1 MHCTKT
7 FLFSKCN
14 ILALFLTIYLFSNVA
29 EALVS
34 KGLATVV
41 RYRADDDQ
49 RSAHYDELLCAETKA
64 VKAGKGMHS
73 KKENPVHRVV
83 DLSGVKN
90 FFFF

>member
-1 MHCTKT
+1 M
-7 FLFSKCN
+7 
-14 ILALFLTIYLFSNVA
+14 IYLFRNVA

-34 KGLATVV
+34 KGLATAV

-49 RSAHYDELLCAETKA
+49 RSPHYDELLSAETKA

-90 FFFF
+90 

>member
-1 MHCTKT
+1 MLLLACY
-7 FLFSKCN
+7 FFPFSIIICY
-14 ILALFLTIYLFSNVA
+14 ISRNVA

-49 RSAHYDELLCAETKA
+49 RSAHYDELLSAETKA

-73 KKENPVHRVV
+73 KKDHPVHRVV
-83 DLSGVKN
+83 DLSGVHIN
-90 FFFF
+90 FQFY